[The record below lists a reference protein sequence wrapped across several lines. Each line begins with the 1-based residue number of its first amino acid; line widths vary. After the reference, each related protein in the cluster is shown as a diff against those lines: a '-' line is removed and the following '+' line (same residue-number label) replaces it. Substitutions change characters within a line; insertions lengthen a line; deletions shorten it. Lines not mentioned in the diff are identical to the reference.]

1 MRGNSYVPLR
11 RSETPP
17 DGILTVTTP
26 SYQRRIGLLGGSFN
40 PPHEGHRQIS
50 IAALERLGL
59 DAVWWLVTP
68 GNPLKDPSVY
78 APFEKRLH
86 KARSFSDHPDIVV
99 SDFEKRH
106 SLQYTV
112 DTIERLTLL
121 NPTTQFIWLMGAD
134 GLASFDQWKDWRR
147 IAEMAPIAVFNRPG
161 YEGDALQ
168 SVAAKALSAF
178 QIDENAPEALTQQ
191 EPPAWIFFS
200 DTDNPLS
207 STAIRNEQ
215 PQ

>member
-1 MRGNSYVPLR
+1 
-11 RSETPP
+11 
-17 DGILTVTTP
+17 LTVATSP
-26 SYQRRIGLLGGSFN
+26 YQRRIGLLGGSFN
-40 PPHEGHRQIS
+40 PPHEGHRLIS

-68 GNPLKDPSVY
+68 GNPLKDPAVY
-78 APFEKRLH
+78 APLEERLH
-86 KARSFSDHPDIVV
+86 KARRFSNHPDIIV

-112 DTIERLTLL
+112 DTIERLKLI

-134 GLASFDQWKDWRR
+134 GLANFDQWKNWRR
-147 IAEMAPIAVFNRPG
+147 ITEMAPIAVFNRPG
-161 YEGDALQ
+161 YEGDALN

-178 QIDENAPEALTQQ
+178 RINEDSPEALMQS

-200 DTDNPLS
+200 DTDNSLS
-207 STAIRNEQ
+207 STALRIKQ
-215 PQ
+215 QQ